1 MPGDRSTLRLL
12 TYNIHGCVG
21 RGGIEDSE
29 RVLGV
34 IESANA
40 DVVALQEVHDD
51 DAADLNF
58 LRGLER
64 MEYKEVIYGET
75 LRKDFGPYGNVLMSR
90 YPLADMERLDLSIA
104 GAEPRGAIC
113 ATLETRLGRTHVTA
127 THLGLK
133 CSERRR
139 QIEQLLERKAASES
153 DCSVLMGDF
162 NEWFPWS
169 RNLRRIEG
177 AFFRSG
183 KQATFP
189 ARFPLFALDR
199 IYVTAP
205 MLNVVFNRIDTRN
218 AREASD
224 HRPLLAE
231 ISWNGASD
239 AFSSFHGS
247 G

>member
-1 MPGDRSTLRLL
+1 MLGDRSTLRLL

-29 RVLGV
+29 RVLRV
-34 IESANA
+34 IESADA

-64 MEYKEVIYGET
+64 MDYKDVIYGET

-90 YPLADMERLDLSIA
+90 FPITNLERLNLSVA

-113 ATLETRLGRTHVTA
+113 ATLETPFGRTHITA

-139 QIEQLLERKAASES
+139 QIEQLLKRRAAGES

-169 RNLRRIEG
+169 RNLRRIER
-177 AFFRSG
+177 AFSHSG

-189 ARFPLFALDR
+189 AGFPLIALDR
-199 IYVTAP
+199 IFVAAP
-205 MLNVVFNRIDTRN
+205 RLDVVFNRIDTLT
-218 AREASD
+218 ARDASD
-224 HRPLLAE
+224 HRPLLSE
-231 ISWNGASD
+231 ISGRRL
-239 AFSSFHGS
+239 
-247 G
+247 